1 MHLMKLKNAD
11 SEIADAITGRDG
23 ETEFASGADRIGE
36 LGKQSSH
43 GSNGKSAYK

>member
-1 MHLMKLKNAD
+1 MHLMKLKKQ
-11 SEIADAITGRDG
+11 TVKLQTPFRPR
-23 ETEFASGADRIGE
+23 FASGADRIGE

>member
-1 MHLMKLKNAD
+1 MHLMK
-11 SEIADAITGRDG
+11 
-23 ETEFASGADRIGE
+23 FASGADRIGE